1 MVERYRI
8 NLFSVGLLERLREA
22 KFVADAEGK
31 RAAIIDYGLY
41 EELVELLEDAEDADE
56 MQRLREENQDALSWE
71 EAKTH
76 INFD

>member
-1 MVERYRI
+1 M
-8 NLFSVGLLERLREA
+8 SVAEKLQEA
-22 KFVADAEGK
+22 KFVVDAEGK
-31 RAAIIDYGLY
+31 RAAAIIDYGLY
-41 EELVELLEDAEDADE
+41 EELVELLENAEDAEE